1 LISLSSDL
9 KLKRSEAD
17 KKASER
23 RQSDARMEV
32 NSAKAKKKASNKQVR
47 EERKRVRKRNTNGIA

>member
-32 NSAKAKKKASNKQVR
+32 NSAKAKKKASNKQAR